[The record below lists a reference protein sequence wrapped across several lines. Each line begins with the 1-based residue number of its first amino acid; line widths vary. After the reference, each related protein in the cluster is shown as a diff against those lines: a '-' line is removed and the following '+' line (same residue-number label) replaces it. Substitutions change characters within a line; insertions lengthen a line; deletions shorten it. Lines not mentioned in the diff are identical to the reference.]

1 MPKQAAGVPA
11 LTLPLGVTASVD
23 IIAAQANNVILVPVQ
38 ALHELSPN
46 NYAVFVVV
54 GGKPTLKIVTVG
66 LQDGTFAEIKTG
78 LKAGDVVSTGSPGHP
93 EQYPGSRDA
102 MNATRTVIATTELT
116 KSYGMGDASVVALD
130 HVSLEVQSGE
140 LVAIMGPS
148 GSGKSTLMNI
158 LGCLSTP
165 TSGEYCLDGQDV
177 SNLDKVTLAGIRN
190 TKIGYIFQSYNL
202 LARTTAL
209 RNVILPLVYDRS
221 HKHPREKWEQL
232 AKDMLEQV
240 GLGDRMDHQPQEL
253 SGGQQQRVAIARALI
268 TDPVMIIADE
278 PTGNLDSHSGEE
290 IMKLLLKLHDQ
301 GATIVI
307 VTHDP
312 VVAQYTQRV
321 IHLKDGHI
329 DSVVHNSQ
337 RHPVAN

>member
-1 MPKQAAGVPA
+1 
-11 LTLPLGVTASVD
+11 
-23 IIAAQANNVILVPVQ
+23 
-38 ALHELSPN
+38 
-46 NYAVFVVV
+46 
-54 GGKPTLKIVTVG
+54 
-66 LQDGTFAEIKTG
+66 
-78 LKAGDVVSTGSPGHP
+78 
-93 EQYPGSRDA
+93 
-102 MNATRTVIATTELT
+102 MNATRTVISTTELT

-130 HVSLEVQSGE
+130 HVSMEVQAGE

-221 HKHPREKWEQL
+221 HKHPREKWQGL
-232 AKDMLEQV
+232 ARDMLEKV

-268 TDPVMIIADE
+268 TNPVLIIADE

-290 IMKLLLKLHDQ
+290 IMKLLHTLHLQ

-312 VVAQYTQRV
+312 VVAQYTERV
-321 IHLKDGHI
+321 IHLKDGQVDLVIHNEKYHLKE
-329 DSVVHNSQ
+329 SV
-337 RHPVAN
+337 AA